1 MDTLE
6 ESIAESSKYLAEDEM
21 LGESSSNNGHGSQ
34 VEKKVCVHH
43 WLIEAPN
50 GNTSSGTCKLCG
62 EVRKDYFLNS
72 MEQVG
77 WSGVKPKNPVKRNKK
92 REELDKRTRLNEI
105 SDEDLI

>member
-1 MDTLE
+1 MGISE
-6 ESIAESSKYLAEDEM
+6 GSIVESEKFLVKDET
-21 LGESSSNNGHGSQ
+21 LGECNSNNGHGSQ
-34 VEKKVCVHH
+34 VDKKTCVHH

-77 WSGVKPKNPVKRNKK
+77 WSSVKPKNPVKRNKK
-92 REELDKRTRLNEI
+92 REEKDKRTRLNEI
-105 SDEDLI
+105 TDEYLI